1 MRTRNIAAVITAVAI
16 LMSVPFLTVLT
27 PESSDAAV
35 IDNCDD
41 VIILPDAEIAITEFR
56 QILTDAGYNVDGYSD
71 EELEIVLNSF
81 SNKNL
86 IGKYAWDDPTGVN
99 WLLNKAGVQGT
110 ISEITL
116 IGDGIII
123 VANGASYLLTAELL
137 ALGPVGW
144 LASAGVFILSAYTTI
159 MQNKAM
165 EKANVALN
173 LISQKKN
180 YAVYETTVLWNLMP
194 NGYEV
199 EEW

>member
-1 MRTRNIAAVITAVAI
+1 MAAVIMVVAV

-27 PESSDAAV
+27 PESSEAAIV
-35 IDNCDD
+35 DKCDD
-41 VIILPDAEIAITEFR
+41 VIILPDAEITITEFR

-86 IGKYAWDDPTGVN
+86 VGKYAWDDPTGVN
-99 WLLNKAGVQGT
+99 WLLNKAGVQGA
-110 ISEITL
+110 ISEVML
-116 IGDGIII
+116 IGDGIVI

-159 MQNKAM
+159 MQNNAM

>member
-1 MRTRNIAAVITAVAI
+1 M
-16 LMSVPFLTVLT
+16 MSVPFLTVLT
-27 PESSDAAV
+27 PESSEAAIV
-35 IDNCDD
+35 DNCDD
-41 VIILPDAEIAITEFR
+41 VIILPDAEITITEFR

-159 MQNKAM
+159 MQNNAM

-180 YAVYETTVLWNLMP
+180 YAVYETTVLWDLMP